1 MRTSEKPIFA
11 VKDLKISF
19 TQYSRGLKRKD
30 INAIENLSIALYK
43 GTVHA
48 LMGESGSGKSLLAH
62 AILDILPQNA
72 SLTGDFYYDD
82 RQISRSEQRSFRGK
96 KIALVPQ
103 SVDYLNPLLKIGKQ
117 LALIGGSSDKIGTL
131 LQRYELKESILEHY
145 PFQLSGGMARK
156 VMLMMAMSQGAEII
170 IADEPTPGLDFE
182 SVKAVLSDFK
192 KVAEQGCAVL
202 LITHDI
208 GAAIEVA
215 DEITIFKGG
224 HKIDHL
230 HINKQIS
237 LEEQLKSCHP
247 FTRALYEAMPIRA
260 FNGGIV

>member
-1 MRTSEKPIFA
+1 MSTSEKPIFS
-11 VKDLKISF
+11 VEELKISF
-19 TQYSRGLKRKD
+19 TQYSQGLKRKD
-30 INAIENLSIALYK
+30 IDAIESLSIALYK
-43 GTVHA
+43 GKVHA
-48 LMGESGSGKSLLAH
+48 LLGESGSGKSLLAH
-62 AILDILPQNA
+62 AILDILPPNA
-72 SLTGDFYYDD
+72 ILSGDFYYNN
-82 RQISRSEQRSFRGK
+82 RQITRVELRSLRGN

-103 SVDYLNPLLKIGKQ
+103 SVDYLNPLLKIGNQ
-117 LALIGGSSDKIGTL
+117 LALIGGSPEKIGTL
-131 LQRYELKESILEHY
+131 LQRYELKESILELY

-156 VMLMMAMSQGAEII
+156 VMLMMAMSQDAEII

-224 HKIDHL
+224 HKVDHL
-230 HINKQIS
+230 NVNKQIS

-247 FTRALYEAMPIRA
+247 FTRALYEAMPIRT